1 MAEDVQKTEMD
12 NLFEHNKTVGDL
24 EVEEGGLEEKK
35 EYNEEDVSHFKSKSL
50 RKSDLTD
57 YQLACC

>member
-24 EVEEGGLEEKK
+24 EEGEVGGIEEKK

-57 YQLACC
+57 Y

>member
-1 MAEDVQKTEMD
+1 MAEDVQRKEMD

-24 EVEEGGLEEKK
+24 EGEGMGGVEEKK

-57 YQLACC
+57 Y